1 MTRTLFVDLDGTFVL
16 GNSYME
22 FLRACWLQGDLR
34 MRLILAGAIANRAVS
49 GRRGRLRMKVSIA
62 RSFGQ
67 LDEVQQQAIVDATTT
82 AMRRIVSRP
91 VQEKVESFRSEGWAI
106 VLATAALDCYAT
118 QFSEELGFDH
128 CIASPPV
135 IPGLQWQECWGSI
148 KADRCRTF
156 ASALHEGALEMAA
169 MSDHADDLPLLR
181 ACSSVVIQ
189 ASASESKKLAA
200 SLPEN
205 VQVSIIDPLA
215 AEGGGG
221 IWLWFMDAPS
231 GPHDPWEVRTILSK
245 HRYSLMYVGDG
256 AWRRTRPGD
265 SLTPA
270 VLRVHCPRPPS
281 ALARISVALSRKIVR
296 DSLQIFH

>member
-1 MTRTLFVDLDGTFVL
+1 
-16 GNSYME
+16 ME
-22 FLRACWLQGDLR
+22 FLRACWLQGGLR
-34 MRLILAGAIANRAVS
+34 MRLILVGAIAIRAVT
-49 GRRGRLRMKVSIA
+49 GKRGRLRMKMTIA
-62 RSFGQ
+62 RSFDQ
-67 LDEVQQQAIVDATTT
+67 LDEVRQQAVVDATIT
-82 AMRRIVSRP
+82 AMRRIISRP
-91 VQEKVESFRSEGWAI
+91 VQEKVESFRSEGWGI
-106 VLATAALDCYAT
+106 VLATAALDCYASR
-118 QFSEELGFDH
+118 FSEELGFDH

-135 IPGLQWQECWGSI
+135 IPGLHWQECWGAI
-148 KADRCRTF
+148 KADRCRTI
-156 ASALHEGALEMAA
+156 AGALYEGPLEMAA
-169 MSDHADDLPLLR
+169 MSDHADDLPLLS
-181 ACSSVVIQ
+181 ACRSVVIQ
-189 ASASESKKLAA
+189 ASVSEAKKLQAG
-200 SLPEN
+200 PPKD
-205 VQVSIIDPLA
+205 VHVSVIDPLA
-215 AEGGGG
+215 AESGGG